1 MTVEAGGEKQL
12 RLVTAGSG
20 FASQH
25 SARLYFGLGERD
37 HADALV
43 VRWPSGR
50 VERFEKIGEQ
60 PIGARRVVRVTEGEG
75 AQALSLP
82 ARQPSPAGGQ
92 LTAAK

>member
-1 MTVEAGGEKQL
+1 VTVESGGEKQL

-60 PIGARRVVRVTEGEG
+60 PIGARRLVRITEGVGLE
-75 AQALSLP
+75 ALALP
-82 ARQPSPAGGQ
+82 TSKSSPASGK
-92 LTAAK
+92 LMAAK